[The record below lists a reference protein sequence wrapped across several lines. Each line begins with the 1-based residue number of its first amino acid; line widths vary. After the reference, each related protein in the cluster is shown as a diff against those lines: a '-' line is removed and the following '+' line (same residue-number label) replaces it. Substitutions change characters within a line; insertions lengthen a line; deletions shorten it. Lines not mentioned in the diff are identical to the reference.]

1 MEQKAIN
8 PFHVGAEFLNYCI
21 RMKYIEFSME
31 ENRRVHYYLTPLGET
46 ELAERFGIRFD
57 CPCADEKQ

>member
-8 PFHVGAEFLNYCI
+8 PFYVGAEFLNYCI
-21 RMKYIEFSME
+21 RMKYIEFSMSE
-31 ENRRVHYYLTPLGET
+31 SRQVHYYLTALGEK
-46 ELAERFGIRFD
+46 ELSEHFDIRFD